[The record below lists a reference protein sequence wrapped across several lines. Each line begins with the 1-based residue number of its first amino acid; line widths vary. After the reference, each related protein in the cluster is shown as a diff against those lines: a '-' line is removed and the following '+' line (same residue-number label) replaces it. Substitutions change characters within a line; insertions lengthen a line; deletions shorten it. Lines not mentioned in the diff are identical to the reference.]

1 MNVSLCCST
10 MSAEATM
17 QTVLRVLVGLIAAS
31 MAAAL
36 AKVLHVIT
44 PMELLNLPGDAL
56 VARLIRVADLAAL
69 TATHQAFF
77 VLPLGLIAAVIA
89 EVNRIRHWFAYALI
103 GAVIAAAGFY
113 VQVTAESVVR
123 TIVNPYAGQAYAIEG
138 IVAGLVYW
146 LIAGRFAGWRRGGG
160 LVKTQPYPV
169 GKPRL
174 RVSDITE
181 NETKTAGPV

>member
-1 MNVSLCCST
+1 
-10 MSAEATM
+10 M
-17 QTVLRVLVGLIAAS
+17 QTVLRVFTGLIAAG

-44 PMELLNLPGDAL
+44 PVELLNLSGEAL
-56 VARLIRVADLAAL
+56 VARLIRVADLTAL

-103 GAVIAAAGFY
+103 GALIAAGGFY
-113 VQVTAESVVR
+113 IQVTGESVVR
-123 TIVNPYAGQAYAIEG
+123 TILNPYAGQAYAIEG

-146 LIAGRFAGWRRGGG
+146 FMAGRFAGWRRGGG

-169 GKPRL
+169 GKPSL
-174 RVSDITE
+174 RVSDVTE
-181 NETKTAGPV
+181 NEPKTARPA